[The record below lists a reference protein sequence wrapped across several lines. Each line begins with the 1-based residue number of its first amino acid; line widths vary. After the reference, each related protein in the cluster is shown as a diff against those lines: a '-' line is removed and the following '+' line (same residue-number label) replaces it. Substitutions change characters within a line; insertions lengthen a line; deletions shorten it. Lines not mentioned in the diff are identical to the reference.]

1 MHDEI
6 LVAISTFMGFF
17 AIMNPIANTPVF
29 VGLTAGFG
37 NAERRKTAFKAVL
50 IAFVI
55 ITLFSFLG
63 NIIFKLFGITLFAF
77 KLAGGVLLF
86 FVGFDLLQGKQSN
99 VHHPSDKGEVAQEKD
114 ETDVAISPL
123 ALPILAGP
131 GTISTAMNF
140 VGSSNDPLHIA
151 IVVVCFALLCV
162 ITYVMFVSGNWLI
175 KKMGTGLVKV
185 ITRIMG
191 LILTVI
197 AAQMLIEGVK
207 GAFNLS

>member
-1 MHDEI
+1 MHKEI
-6 LVAISTFMGFF
+6 LIAISTFMGFF

-29 VGLTAGFG
+29 VGLTAGFS

-50 IAFVI
+50 TAFVI
-55 ITLFSFLG
+55 IALFSFLG

-86 FVGFDLLQGKQSN
+86 FVGFDLLQGKQSS
-99 VHHPSDKGEVAQEKD
+99 VHHPSGESGVDNKVDK
-114 ETDVAISPL
+114 TDVAISPL

-140 VGSSNDPLHIA
+140 VGSSNDPLHIS
-151 IVVVCFALLCV
+151 IVVACFALLCL
-162 ITYVMFVSGNWLI
+162 ITYTMFVSGNWLI
-175 KKMGTGLVKV
+175 EKMGAELVKV

-207 GAFNLS
+207 GAFGLT